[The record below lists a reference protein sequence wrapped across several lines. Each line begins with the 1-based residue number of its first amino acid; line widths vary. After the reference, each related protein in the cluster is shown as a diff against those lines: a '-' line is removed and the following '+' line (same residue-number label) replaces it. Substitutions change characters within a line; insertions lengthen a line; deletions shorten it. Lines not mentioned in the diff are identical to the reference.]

1 MARAGLIA
9 LLLSLGAIGCRGASA
24 APGTD
29 LAALKSQLAV
39 PAGWIELPKVA
50 SAARAAGDGLHAAA
64 WGDPAAG
71 CYLVL
76 VSATGR
82 KEDEAEAREAMGAA
96 LGQPGWGTAASG
108 SGTFAQAGL
117 TGKVRGW
124 AQAGASDEVVSTA
137 AACVYNEREPAA
149 CAASCD
155 AVWAKLAGP
164 PVIP

>member
-1 MARAGLIA
+1 MDRGRLSAIA
-9 LLLSLGAIGCRGASA
+9 IAAVAACRGASA
-24 APGTD
+24 APAAD
-29 LAALKSQLAV
+29 LAALRAQLAV

-50 SAARAAGDGLHAAA
+50 DAARAAGAELHAAA

-76 VSATGR
+76 VSARGA
-82 KEDEAEAREAMGAA
+82 KEDEAEAKDA
-96 LGQPGWGTAASG
+96 LGTALGVPGG
-108 SGTFAQAGL
+108 SGAFAQAGL

-124 AQAGASDEVVSTA
+124 AQAVGEDVVSTA